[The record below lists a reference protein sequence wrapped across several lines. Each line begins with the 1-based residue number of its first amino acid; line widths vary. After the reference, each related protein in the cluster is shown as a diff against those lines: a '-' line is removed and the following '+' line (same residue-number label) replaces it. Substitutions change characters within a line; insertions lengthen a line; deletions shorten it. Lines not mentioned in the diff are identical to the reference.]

1 MDFLYII
8 IIFLFTT
15 FKHLTM
21 MKTRSFLLST
31 LAVFIFAG
39 CSSEDAREGN
49 IPGGE
54 LDGKAYL
61 SLSLQS
67 HTATSRAVDTKPGSS
82 GESKAGT
89 VKVLLFD
96 EDDVCLDVV
105 GFDGLTVGNSGGAD
119 AGGAGTPEAAVSEA
133 KLVPEKTKKVF
144 VVINPYADGNKGWN
158 LTADAVK
165 GKPWSVINTAIEAV
179 IANIATDEN
188 FMMAS
193 AGKGTGIEGALTK
206 VTVHKP
212 TAYTSEAIDQA
223 KTDAQ
228 NSPTEISVDRL
239 SAKVELAVKDI
250 FTTKPDG
257 ATFTFGGWEL
267 SVTNKSVKLY
277 SELIT
282 YDNATTGA
290 VYRRDKNYLK
300 SEQPDISD
308 NSTMETNMDAA
319 FNYLKNID
327 SDTDPIPEIKRD
339 KGTSCYCLEN
349 TMDANAQQLGFTT
362 KVVVK
367 ATYTPNG
374 LTPNSSYFSWKGN
387 YYTLDQLKEEYT
399 KTGSGGLKTDLP
411 IFLKK
416 AKLVAGD
423 ADQSTIDNFITNL
436 QASGLTAKTGIIGR
450 FCAVRY
456 YHESVCYY
464 DVLIRHDQ
472 SVIEKMALGRYGVV
486 RNNWYHLDLQSVSGP
501 GTPWIPDPSDPDP
514 DNPTPPDTDDDEADA
529 YLSVKI
535 TINPWTYWTQGVDL
549 H

>member
-1 MDFLYII
+1 M
-8 IIFLFTT
+8 
-15 FKHLTM
+15 
-21 MKTRSFLLST
+21 
-31 LAVFIFAG
+31 
-39 CSSEDAREGN
+39 
-49 IPGGE
+49 
-54 LDGKAYL
+54 
-61 SLSLQS
+61 
-67 HTATSRAVDTKPGSS
+67 
-82 GESKAGT
+82 
-89 VKVLLFD
+89 
-96 EDDVCLDVV
+96 
-105 GFDGLTVGNSGGAD
+105 
-119 AGGAGTPEAAVSEA
+119 
-133 KLVPEKTKKVF
+133 
-144 VVINPYADGNKGWN
+144 VINPYTDGNKGWN
-158 LTADAVK
+158 LAAETVK
-165 GKPWSVINTAIEAV
+165 GKPWSAINTSIEAV
-179 IANIATDEN
+179 IANVTTTN
-188 FMMAS
+188 QFMMTS
-193 AGKGTGIEGALTK
+193 AGKGAGIEGALTN

-212 TAYTSEAIDQA
+212 GGYTNEAINQA
-223 KTDAQ
+223 KTEAK
-228 NSPTEISVDRL
+228 NNPAEINVDRL
-239 SAKVELAVKDI
+239 SAKVELAVKEA

-257 ATFTFGGWEL
+257 AKFTFGGWEL

-282 YDNATTGA
+282 YDNATNGA
-290 VYRRDKNYLK
+290 VYRRDNNYLL
-300 SEQPDISD
+300 SEQPVINTGNKKTDEA
-308 NSTMETNMDAA
+308 NLMAA
-319 FNYLKNID
+319 FDYLKNID
-327 SDTDPIPEIKRD
+327 NESDDIPAVVQTN
-339 KGTSCYCLEN
+339 GSSLYCLEN
-349 TMDANAQQLGFTT
+349 TMEAKAQQLGFTT

-367 ATYTPNG
+367 ATYTPSG
-374 LTPNSSYFSWKGN
+374 LNENSSYFSWKGN

>member
-1 MDFLYII
+1 
-8 IIFLFTT
+8 
-15 FKHLTM
+15 M

-67 HTATSRAVDTKPGSS
+67 HTATSRAVNVEEKPGSS

-89 VKVLLFD
+89 VRVLLFD
-96 EDDVCLDVV
+96 EEDVCLDVV
-105 GFDGLTVGNSGGAD
+105 NFDGLTVGNSGGES
-119 AGGAGTPEAAVSEA
+119 GGTGTPEAVASDA

-144 VVINPYADGNKGWN
+144 VVINPYTDGSKGWS

-165 GKPWSVINTAIEAV
+165 GKPWSAINTAIEAV
-179 IANIATDEN
+179 IANIATNDN

-193 AGKGTGIEGALTK
+193 AGEGAGIEGALMG

-212 TAYTSEAIDQA
+212 DGYTQDKIDAA
-223 KTDAQ
+223 KTDAK
-228 NSPTEISVDRL
+228 NNPAEISVDRL
-239 SAKVELAVKDI
+239 SAKVEVAVKDP
-250 FTTKPDG
+250 FSTKPDG
-257 ATFTFGGWEL
+257 AKFAFGGWEL

-290 VYRRDKNYLK
+290 VYRRDKNYL
-300 SEQPDISD
+300 SDEQPDVS
-308 NSTMETNMDAA
+308 NASTMETNMDAA

-327 SDTDPIPEIKRD
+327 SESEEIPAVAQS
-339 KGTSCYCLEN
+339 KGTSLYCLEN
-349 TMDANAQQLGFTT
+349 TMEAKAQQLGFTT

-367 ATYTPNG
+367 AKYTPYG
-374 LTPNSSYFSWKGN
+374 LNENSSYFSWKGN
-387 YYTLDQLKEEYT
+387 YYTLDALKEEYT
-399 KTGSGGLKTDLP
+399 KHSDGSGLKVDLP

-416 AKLVAGD
+416 AKLVAESVTEQSAINAAVAALT
-423 ADQSTIDNFITNL
+423 ADKF
-436 QASGLTAKTGIIGR
+436 TAKTGIIGR

-472 SVIEKMALGRYGVV
+472 NVTTKMALGRYGVV
-486 RNNWYHLDLQSVSGP
+486 RNNWYHLELQSVSGP

-514 DNPTPPDTDDDEADA
+514 TNPTPPGTDDDEADA
-529 YLSVKI
+529 YISVKI

>member
-1 MDFLYII
+1 
-8 IIFLFTT
+8 
-15 FKHLTM
+15 M

-39 CSSEDAREGN
+39 CSSEDAREDN

-67 HTATSRAVDTKPGSS
+67 HTATSRAMNVEEKPGSS
-82 GESKAGT
+82 GESKAGA

-96 EDDVCLDVV
+96 EDDVCLDVAD
-105 GFDGLTVGNSGGAD
+105 FDGLTVGNSQGTSAEGT
-119 AGGAGTPEAAVSEA
+119 GTPEAEVSDA

-144 VVINPYADGNKGWN
+144 VVINPYTDGWN
-158 LTADAVK
+158 LTSETVK
-165 GKPWSVINTAIEAV
+165 GKPWSAINTAIDAT
-179 IANIATDEN
+179 IANIATDGN

-193 AGKGTGIEGALTK
+193 AGKGAGIEGALTG
-206 VTVHKP
+206 VTVYKP
-212 TAYTSEAIDQA
+212 EGYTTSAISKA

-228 NSPTEISVDRL
+228 SNPAEIFVDRL
-239 SAKVELAVKDI
+239 SAKVELAVKDP
-250 FTTKPDG
+250 FTTKPAG
-257 ATFTFGGWEL
+257 ATFAFSGWEL

-290 VYRRDKNYLK
+290 VYRRDKNYL
-300 SEQPDISD
+300 SDEQPDVT
-308 NSTMETNMDAA
+308 NESTMETNMDAA

-327 SDTDPIPEIKRD
+327 SDTDPIPEVKRD

-367 ATYTPNG
+367 ATYTPNS
-374 LTPNSSYFSWKGN
+374 LTEKSSYFSWKGN
-387 YYTLDQLKEEYT
+387 YYTLDQLKTEYLNHSD
-399 KTGSGGLKTDLP
+399 GSGLKVDLP

-416 AKLVAGD
+416 AGIMTQEQFDGDQDTKNTVVASLSEG
-423 ADQSTIDNFITNL
+423 ATATQLN
-436 QASGLTAKTGIIGR
+436 AKTGIIGR

-472 SVIEKMALGRYGVV
+472 NVTEKMALGRYGVV

-514 DNPTPPDTDDDEADA
+514 TNPTPPGTDDDEADA

>member
-1 MDFLYII
+1 
-8 IIFLFTT
+8 
-15 FKHLTM
+15 M

-49 IPGGE
+49 IPSGE
-54 LDGKAYL
+54 LNGKAYL

-67 HTATSRAVDTKPGSS
+67 HTSTTRAANVVEKPGSS

-89 VKVLLFD
+89 VRVLLFD
-96 EDDVCLDVV
+96 EEDVCLDVV
-105 GFDGLTVGNSGGAD
+105 NFDGLTVGNSGGTSTE
-119 AGGAGTPEAAVSEA
+119 GTGTPEAAASEA
-133 KLVPEKTKKVF
+133 QLVPEKTKKVF
-144 VVINPYADGNKGWN
+144 VVINPYTDGNKGWN

-165 GKPWSVINTAIEAV
+165 GKPWSAINTAIEAV
-179 IANIATDEN
+179 IANIATNDN

-193 AGKGTGIEGALTK
+193 AGEGAGIEGALTGVK
-206 VTVHKP
+206 VHKP
-212 TAYTSEAIDQA
+212 TAYTSEAINQA

-228 NSPTEISVDRL
+228 SDPAKISVDRL
-239 SAKVELAVKDI
+239 SAKVELAVKES
-250 FTTKPDG
+250 FSTKPDG
-257 ATFTFGGWEL
+257 ATFAFSGWEL

-282 YDNATTGA
+282 YDNATPGA

-327 SDTDPIPEIKRD
+327 SESEEMPAVAQS
-339 KGTSCYCLEN
+339 KGTSLYCLEN
-349 TMDANAQQLGFTT
+349 TMEAKAQQLGFTT

-367 ATYTPNG
+367 AKYTPYG
-374 LTPNSSYFSWKGN
+374 LNENSSYFSWKGN
-387 YYTLDQLKEEYT
+387 YYTLEQLKTEYKNT
-399 KTGSGGLKTDLP
+399 PSGGLKTDLP

-416 AKLVAGD
+416 AGVVAEGVSD
-423 ADQSTIDNFITNL
+423 IDKAIAELTAGKF
-436 QASGLTAKTGIIGR
+436 TAKTGIIGR
-450 FCAVRY
+450 FCAGRY

-472 SVIEKMALGRYGVV
+472 NVTTKMALGRYGVV
-486 RNNWYHLDLQSVSGP
+486 RNNWYHLELQSVSGP

-514 DNPTPPDTDDDEADA
+514 TNPTPPGTDDDESDA

>member
-1 MDFLYII
+1 
-8 IIFLFTT
+8 
-15 FKHLTM
+15 

-67 HTATSRAVDTKPGSS
+67 HTATSRAANVEEKPGSS
-82 GESKAGT
+82 GESKAKA

-96 EDDVCLDVV
+96 EDDVCLDVAD
-105 GFDGLTVGNSGGAD
+105 FDGLTVGNSGGES
-119 AGGAGTPEAAVSEA
+119 GGTGTPEAVASDA

-144 VVINPYADGNKGWN
+144 VVINPYTDGWD
-158 LTADAVK
+158 LTSETVK
-165 GKPWSVINTAIEAV
+165 GKPWSAINTAIEAA
-179 IANIATDEN
+179 IANIAANEN
-188 FMMAS
+188 FMMES
-193 AGKGTGIEGALTK
+193 AGEGAGIEGALTGVK
-206 VTVHKP
+206 VHKP
-212 TAYTSEAIDQA
+212 TAYTSEVINQA

-228 NSPTEISVDRL
+228 SDPAKISVDRL
-239 SAKVELAVKDI
+239 SAKVELAVKES
-250 FTTKPDG
+250 FSTKPDG
-257 ATFTFGGWEL
+257 ATFAFSGWEL

-277 SELIT
+277 SERIT
-282 YDNATTGA
+282 YDNATIGA
-290 VYRRDKNYLK
+290 VYRRDKNYL
-300 SEQPDISD
+300 SDEQPDVS
-308 NSTMETNMDAA
+308 NESTMEANMDAA

-327 SDTDPIPEIKRD
+327 SESEEMPAVAQS
-339 KGTSCYCLEN
+339 KGTSLYCLEN
-349 TMDANAQQLGFTT
+349 TMEAKAQQLGFTT

-367 ATYTPNG
+367 AQYTPNS
-374 LTPNSSYFSWKGN
+374 LTENSSYFSWKGN
-387 YYTLDQLKEEYT
+387 YYTLEQLKTEYKNT
-399 KTGSGGLKTDLP
+399 PSGGLKTDLP

-436 QASGLTAKTGIIGR
+436 QANGLTAKTGIIGR

-472 SVIEKMALGRYGVV
+472 NVTEKMALGRYGVV

-501 GTPWIPDPSDPDP
+501 EHRGFPIRLTLIP
-514 DNPTPPDTDDDEADA
+514 
-529 YLSVKI
+529 LI
-535 TINPWTYWTQGVDL
+535 L
-549 H
+549 HLRELMMTNQMLTFL

>member
-1 MDFLYII
+1 
-8 IIFLFTT
+8 
-15 FKHLTM
+15 M

-31 LAVFIFAG
+31 LVVFIFAG
-39 CSSEDAREGN
+39 CSSEDAREDN

-54 LDGKAYL
+54 LNGKAYL

-67 HTATSRAVDTKPGSS
+67 HTATSRAGNVEEKPGSS
-82 GESKAGT
+82 EESKAGV

-96 EDDVCLDVV
+96 EDDVCLGMAD
-105 GFDGLTVGNSGGAD
+105 FDGLTVGNSEGTSAEGT
-119 AGGAGTPEAAVSEA
+119 GTPEAAVSEA

-144 VVINPYADGNKGWN
+144 VVINPYADGWD
-158 LTADAVK
+158 LTSETVK
-165 GKPWSVINTAIEAV
+165 GKPWSVINTAIDAT
-179 IANIATDEN
+179 IANIATTDN

-193 AGKGTGIEGALTK
+193 AGKGAGIEGALK
-206 VTVHKP
+206 GVEVHKP
-212 TAYTSEAIDQA
+212 TAYTSEAIAQA
-223 KTDAQ
+223 KTAAQ
-228 NSPTEISVDRL
+228 NSPEEISVDRL
-239 SAKVELAVKDI
+239 SAKVELAVNEH
-250 FTTKPDG
+250 FTAKPDG
-257 ATFTFGGWEL
+257 AKFTFGGWEL

-290 VYRRDKNYLK
+290 VYRRDKNYL
-300 SEQPDISD
+300 SAEQPVINTGDKNTD
-308 NSTMETNMDAA
+308 EANMDAA
-319 FNYLKNID
+319 FNYLKNINNNV
-327 SDTDPIPEIKRD
+327 DPIPEVAHG
-339 KGTSCYCLEN
+339 KGTSQYCLEN

-367 ATYTPNG
+367 AQYTPNG
-374 LTPNSSYFSWKGN
+374 LTENSSYFSWKGR
-387 YYTLDQLKEEYT
+387 YYTLEQLKTEYT
-399 KTGSGGLKTDLP
+399 KTVSGGLKTDLP

-472 SVIEKMALGRYGVV
+472 NVTEKMALGRYGVV

-514 DNPTPPDTDDDEADA
+514 TNPTPPGTDDDESDA

>member
-1 MDFLYII
+1 
-8 IIFLFTT
+8 
-15 FKHLTM
+15 

-327 SDTDPIPEIKRD
+327 S
-339 KGTSCYCLEN
+339 EN

-514 DNPTPPDTDDDEADA
+514 TNPTPPGTDDDESDA

>member
-1 MDFLYII
+1 
-8 IIFLFTT
+8 
-15 FKHLTM
+15 
-21 MKTRSFLLST
+21 MKTKSFLLST
-31 LAVFIFAG
+31 LVTFMFAG
-39 CSSEDAREGN
+39 CSSDDAREGN
-49 IPGGE
+49 IPSGE
-54 LDGKAYL
+54 LNGKAYL

-67 HTATSRAVDTKPGSS
+67 HTSTTRAENVVEKPGSS

-89 VKVLLFD
+89 VRVLLFD
-96 EDDVCLDVV
+96 EEDVCLDVV
-105 GFDGLTVGNSGGAD
+105 NFDDLTVGNSGGES
-119 AGGAGTPEAAVSEA
+119 GGTGTPEAVASDA

-144 VVINPYADGNKGWN
+144 VVINPYTDGNKGWN
-158 LTADAVK
+158 LAAETVK
-165 GKPWSVINTAIEAV
+165 GKPWSAINTAIEAV
-179 IANIATDEN
+179 IANVATTN
-188 FMMAS
+188 QFMMTS
-193 AGKGTGIEGALTK
+193 AGKGTGIEGALTN

-212 TAYTSEAIDQA
+212 SGYTNEAINQA
-223 KTDAQ
+223 KTDAK
-228 NSPTEISVDRL
+228 NNPAEISVDRL
-239 SAKVELAVKDI
+239 SAKVELAVKES

-257 ATFTFGGWEL
+257 AKFAFGGWEL

-290 VYRRDKNYLK
+290 VYRRDNNYLL
-300 SEQPDISD
+300 SEQPVINTGNKKTDEA
-308 NSTMETNMDAA
+308 NLMAA
-319 FNYLKNID
+319 FDYLKNID
-327 SDTDPIPEIKRD
+327 NESDDIPAVVQTN
-339 KGTSCYCLEN
+339 GSSLYCLEN
-349 TMDANAQQLGFTT
+349 TMEAKAQQLGFTT

-367 ATYTPNG
+367 ATYTPSG
-374 LTPNSSYFSWKGN
+374 LNENSSYFSWKGN
-387 YYTLDQLKEEYT
+387 YYTLEQLKTEYKNT
-399 KTGSGGLKTDLP
+399 PSGGLKTDLP

-436 QASGLTAKTGIIGR
+436 QANGLTAKTGIIGR

-472 SVIEKMALGRYGVV
+472 NVTEKMALGRYGVV

-514 DNPTPPDTDDDEADA
+514 TNPTPPGTDDDESDA